1 MINNSLLEENTMD
14 ILMKD
19 LAQDMDVCYT
29 TLFFWMGGWRLNKF
43 VFNQQGS
50 YTKPCL
56 QVKLTKEFYKN
67 MCTFLKSRKNPKYL
81 DNFKSKFGFLE
92 R

>member
-1 MINNSLLEENTMD
+1 MD

-19 LAQDMDVCYT
+19 LAKDIDVCYT
-29 TLFFWMGGWRLNKF
+29 TLDFWLAGWRLNKF
-43 VFNQQGS
+43 VYNDKTDT
-50 YTKPCL
+50 TKPKRRI
-56 QVKLTKEFYKN
+56 KLTKDFYKN

>member
-1 MINNSLLEENTMD
+1 MD

-19 LAQDMDVCYT
+19 LADDIGVWYPT
-29 TLFFWMGGWRLNKF
+29 IDAWMAGWRLNKF
-43 VFNQQGS
+43 VYNDKQNT
-50 YTKPCL
+50 TKPKRRI
-56 QVKLTKEFYKN
+56 KLTKEFYKN
-67 MCTFLKSRKNPKYL
+67 MCTFLKSRKNSKYL